1 MKISPIWLNLNRE
14 KALSD
19 LRALEVVE
27 PVAAEDIKNTVH
39 NAPKGPKNDF
49 KIIFGCYQYTE
60 GKYL

>member
-1 MKISPIWLNLNRE
+1 MKISPIWLNLNRD

-19 LRALEVVE
+19 LRALEGVE
-27 PVAAEDIKNTVH
+27 PVAAEDIENVVH
-39 NAPKGPKNDF
+39 NAPKGHKNDF

>member
-1 MKISPIWLNLNRE
+1 MKISPIWLNLNWGKGFIGLAR
-14 KALSD
+14 LGGC
-19 LRALEVVE
+19 RVGCRG
-27 PVAAEDIKNTVH
+27 DIKNTVH